1 MPHVTQNLFK
11 KIKRA
16 GQTAQLGFS
25 SRSLIIIIAF
35 GIVLVA
41 AIGFAVYFYIQY
53 QQTQMQLNR
62 STQSNQQ
69 AALVDEVGKLIV
81 LPSDEQPEIATVSDV
96 KKLKGQPF
104 FVNAQNGDKVLIY
117 SKAQEAILYDPV
129 ANKIVEV
136 GPISL
141 TQVTPTESVTPTAAP
156 VSVSLYNGTTTIG
169 LTETIA
175 QELKVKMPNV
185 VVVDR
190 ANAAKSTYTS
200 TVVIDQTGKNATEA
214 AELAKV
220 LNGKVGK
227 LPTGE
232 QKVPGA
238 DLLVI
243 LGK

>member
-1 MPHVTQNLFK
+1 MLHITRNLFK
-11 KIKRA
+11 KT

-25 SRSLIIIIAF
+25 SRSLIIIVAF
-35 GIVLVA
+35 GIVLIA
-41 AIGFAVYFYIQY
+41 SIGFAVYFYIQY

-62 STQSNQQ
+62 STQSNEQ
-69 AALVDEVGKLIV
+69 AALINQVGKLIV
-81 LPSDEQPEIATVSDV
+81 LPSNEQPEVASVSDV
-96 KKLKGQPF
+96 NKLKGQPF
-104 FVNAQNGDKVLIY
+104 FVNARNGDKVLIY

-141 TQVTPTESVTPTAAP
+141 TQVTPTQSVTPTAAP
-156 VSVSLYNGTTTIG
+156 VNVALYNGTTTIG

-185 VVVDR
+185 VVVAR
-190 ANAAKSTYTS
+190 VNAAKSTYTS
-200 TVVIDQTGKNATEA
+200 TIVVDQTGKNATEA
-214 AELAKV
+214 AQLAKI
-220 LNGKVGK
+220 LNGRVSK

-232 QKVPGA
+232 QKTPGA